1 MHGSSQVMLRDDKG
15 RIVEAVGLT
24 AKQAEF
30 VRRVVRHGENPTQ
43 AARSAGYNDPKSRS
57 WEVSHNPR
65 VIAAIRAETER
76 CLYGELAP
84 LALNTWRNILRDPD
98 APVRVRADV
107 AKAVMDRSGHGPT
120 KPQDIDNNEKK
131 DITDMSQAELEAFIR
146 RGSAAL
152 EQASKPMVNIT
163 PNEPESGP
171 DMPQA
176 EPSV

>member
-76 CLYGELAP
+76 CLYGELVP
-84 LALNTWRNILRDPD
+84 LALNTWKNILLDD
-98 APVRVRADV
+98 EAPVRVRADV
-107 AKAVMDRSGHGPT
+107 AGKVMASGGLGPAKAQATDVEG
-120 KPQDIDNNEKK
+120 KK
-131 DITDMSQAELEAFIR
+131 DITDMSQAELVAFIE

-152 EQASKPMVNIT
+152 EQASQPTIDIT
-163 PNEPESGP
+163 PTAPDIVPNEPI
-171 DMPQA
+171 D
-176 EPSV
+176 